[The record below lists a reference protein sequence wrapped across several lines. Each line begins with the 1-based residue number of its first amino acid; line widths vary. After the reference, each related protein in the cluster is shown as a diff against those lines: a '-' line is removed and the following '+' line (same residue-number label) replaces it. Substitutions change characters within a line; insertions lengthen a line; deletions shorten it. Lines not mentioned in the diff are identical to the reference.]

1 MKKLTQRQAAEIVN
15 DPANWRPI
23 EVTHF
28 FRSYIFEPEIGL
40 AWVRIDHRAVLNVVE
55 IIAHK
60 AAPKVGFG
68 FPRYYEYDQLT
79 DSLGFECT
87 KNQITNKLWREA
99 GKEHAAP
106 SES

>member
-1 MKKLTQRQAAEIVN
+1 M
-15 DPANWRPI
+15 
-23 EVTHF
+23 
-28 FRSYIFEPEIGL
+28 
-40 AWVRIDHRAVLNVVE
+40 
-55 IIAHK
+55 AHK

-68 FPRYYEYDQLT
+68 FPRYFEYDQLT

-87 KNQITNKLWREA
+87 KNQIANKLWREA